1 MIPTKLE
8 ISNFLSYRDTAV
20 LPFEGIHLACISGA
34 NGAGKSSILDSI
46 TWALFGQSRSR
57 SDDDLVNR
65 LSALDEKTAEV
76 RLEFEL
82 EGTLYRV
89 TRSKRRGKTTQ
100 LDLQIAAG
108 EGQWKTLTEGKLRD
122 TQDAIEALLR
132 MNYDT
137 FINASFLLQGK
148 ADEFTTKTPNRRKEI
163 LADLLGVSVWEQYRE
178 RAVAR
183 RKEEETQL
191 ALLDA
196 QINEIE
202 EELGQE
208 EARQEAVSEAQS
220 ALEGIAQ
227 RLADKEALLQQ
238 LRRAETAV
246 QQHKQLVD
254 TLATNL
260 NRAKAQLESLQ
271 RSQAQRQQE
280 RDSFTAVLQDAAQI
294 TATYEQWQSADA
306 TFQSWQARAE
316 QFNRLEQSKRP
327 YEVTIAQE
335 KSRLT
340 QRLEEL
346 QGQARRAEDAAD
358 EQETLE
364 EELAVAK
371 TMLAE
376 LETRL
381 AALAEQEAEWHQLR
395 TELQKL
401 ESERESQ
408 NRELARLQ
416 NLARRM
422 TGLRDEETAVSQNLQ
437 AAEQQIAELDT
448 RLAELSQQEQMYN
461 AAQAEK
467 VGLESSQP
475 ALKEQMNR
483 LKTRIEQLEV
493 EIGGSCPLCGQ
504 ELTPAHRAQVIGEL
518 QAEGTGMGERFRANR
533 QTIDALTAQLA
544 ELSREVAQRS
554 QLEKLR
560 QTQQQRQAQAQARLD
575 EITQSLAEWE
585 SGEAA
590 QLAALEVALA
600 EDNLAELRE
609 KVVILGTAVQAKTSL
624 EADRRQQ
631 EQLVANDE
639 ARLAELSRFMGEWAE
654 SGQAQLADVQQQLSS
669 GAFAAEA
676 QSALAGLNA
685 ELAELG
691 YDAEAHAGARQA
703 RADLEAAQEKFQ
715 QLRQAEA
722 AVKPLED
729 ALAEGS
735 ERIAEQTQSVAEL
748 GQQHETAVAEL
759 AQMTADGGDLRG
771 VENEVFDLREAQIAA
786 NQRVAVAQNRLEV
799 LADQRQRQ
807 KELGKRQTAVRQQIQ
822 RLKLLEKACGKSGVQ
837 ALLIEQALP
846 EIEERANELLDR
858 LTGGEM
864 RVSFPTQRRLKSRE
878 GLAETLDIQIMDSA
892 GERPYDNYSGGE
904 QFRVNF
910 AIRLAL
916 SQLLA
921 KRAGA
926 RLQTLVIDE
935 GFGSQDPNG
944 RQRLIEA
951 INIIQGDFRRILVIT
966 HIDELR
972 DAFPSRI
979 EVRKTPT
986 GSQIDLIM

>member
-1 MIPTKLE
+1 MVPLKLE
-8 ISNFLSYRDTAV
+8 LSNFLSYRETAV
-20 LPFEGIHLACISGA
+20 LPFDGIHLACISGA
-34 NGAGKSSILDSI
+34 NGAGKSSILDGI
-46 TWALFGQSRSR
+46 TWVLFGQSRSR

-65 LSALDEKTAEV
+65 LSSLEDKTAEV

-82 EGTLYRV
+82 EGTVYRV
-89 TRSKRRGKTTQ
+89 TRSKRRGKTTR
-100 LDLQIAAG
+100 LELQISAG
-108 EGQWKTLTEGKLRD
+108 DNQWKTLTEGKLRE
-122 TQDAIEALLR
+122 TQEAIETLLR

-178 RAVAR
+178 AAASK
-183 RKEEETQL
+183 RKQEETQL

-202 EELGQE
+202 TELDEEG
-208 EARQEAVSEAQS
+208 ARQTAVAEAEA
-220 ALEGIAQ
+220 ALGGIAE
-227 RLADKEALLQQ
+227 RLADKEALLQH

-246 QQHKQLVD
+246 QQHKQLVE

-260 NRAKAQLESLQ
+260 NRGTVQLENLR

-280 RDSFTAVLQDAAQI
+280 RDGYTAVLQAADEI
-294 TATYEQWQSADA
+294 TTIYEQWQAA
-306 TFQSWQARAE
+306 EKTCQSWQEKAE
-316 QFNRLEQSKRP
+316 QFNKLEQSKRP

-340 QRLEEL
+340 QRRQELET
-346 QGQARRAEDAAD
+346 QASRAEDAAD
-358 EQETLE
+358 ERETLQ
-364 EELAVAK
+364 EELAATK
-371 TMLAE
+371 ATLTELEADLAE
-376 LETRL
+376 LTK
-381 AALAEQEAEWHQLR
+381 QEAEWHQLR
-395 TELQKL
+395 TELQRQ
-401 ESERESQ
+401 ESEREAQ
-408 NRELARLQ
+408 TRELERLQ
-416 NLARRM
+416 NQARRM
-422 TGLRDEETAVSQNLQ
+422 AALREEETAVAQNLQ
-437 AAEQQIAELDT
+437 AAEQQIAD
-448 RLAELSQQEQMYN
+448 LAAQLADLSQKEQAHSTAN
-461 AAQAEK
+461 AEK

-483 LKTRIEQLEV
+483 LKTRIEQLEA
-493 EIGGSCPLCGQ
+493 ETGGNCPLCGQ
-504 ELTPAHRAQVIGEL
+504 ELTPDHRAQVVVEL
-518 QAEGTGMGERFRANR
+518 QAEGTSMGERFRANK
-533 QTIDALTAQLA
+533 QTIEALIAQIG
-544 ELSREVAQRS
+544 ELNRIVAQRP
-554 QLEKLR
+554 QAEKSL

-575 EITQSLAEWE
+575 ELTQSLAEWE
-585 SGEAA
+585 AGEAV
-590 QLAALEVALA
+590 QLTELEAGPA
-600 EDNLAELRE
+600 DDNLADLRAQ
-609 KVVILGTAVQAKTSL
+609 VVALGTAVQNKSTL
-624 EADRRQQ
+624 ETERRQQ

-639 ARLAELSRFMGEWAE
+639 ARLAELNRFMTEWAE
-654 SGQAQLADVQQQLSS
+654 TGQAQLAAVHQQLE
-669 GAFAAEA
+669 GGDFAIEA
-676 QSALAGLNA
+676 QASLATLEAESA
-685 ELAELG
+685 ELD
-691 YDAEAHAGARQA
+691 YDAEAHTIARQA
-703 RADLEAAQEKFQ
+703 RDDLAEAPERFQ
-715 QLRQAEA
+715 QLKQAEA

-729 ALAEGS
+729 ALADGS
-735 ERIAEQTQSVAEL
+735 QQIEEQRQSLAEL
-748 GQQHETAVAEL
+748 TTQHETATAEL
-759 AQMTADGGDLRG
+759 TQMMADGGDLRS
-771 VENEVFDLREAQIAA
+771 VEQEVFALREEQIAA

-807 KELGKRQTAVRQQIQ
+807 QQLDEDRTSVRQQIQ

-858 LTGGEM
+858 LTSGEM
-864 RVSFPTQRRLKSRE
+864 RVSFETQRQLKSRDA
-878 GLAETLDIQIMDSA
+878 LAETLDIRIVDNA

-951 INIIQGDFRRILVIT
+951 INTIQGDFRRILVIT

-972 DAFPSRI
+972 DAFPNRI
-979 EVRKTPT
+979 EVQKTPT
-986 GSQIDLIM
+986 GSQIALI

>member
-1 MIPTKLE
+1 MIPLKLE
-8 ISNFLSYRDTAV
+8 ISNFLSYRETAV
-20 LPFEGIHLACISGA
+20 LQFDGIHLACISGA
-34 NGAGKSSILDSI
+34 NGAGKSSILDSM

-65 LSALDEKTAEV
+65 LSAIDDKTAEV

-82 EGTLYRV
+82 EGTVYRV
-89 TRSKRRGKTTQ
+89 TRSKRRNKTGQ
-100 LDLQIAAG
+100 LELQIGAG
-108 EGQWKTLTEGKLRD
+108 ENQWKTLTEGKLRD
-122 TQDAIEALLR
+122 TQAAIENLLR

-163 LADLLGVSVWEQYRE
+163 LADLLGVSIWEQYRE
-178 RAVAR
+178 LAVAQ
-183 RKEEETQL
+183 RKVEETKRDV
-191 ALLDA
+191 LDA
-196 QINEIE
+196 QIGEIE
-202 EELGQE
+202 EELAQE
-208 EARQEAVSEAQS
+208 AARQTAVAEAQT
-220 ALEGIAQ
+220 ALEAIAE

-254 TLATNL
+254 SLATNL
-260 NRAKAQLESLQ
+260 NRGKTQLDSLQ

-280 RDSFTAVLQDAAQI
+280 RDGYTAVLQTAAQI
-294 TATYEQWQSADA
+294 NASYAQWQAADA
-306 TFQSWQARAE
+306 TFQSWQDRAD
-316 QFNRLEQSKRP
+316 QFNRLEQGKRP
-327 YEVTIAQE
+327 YEVAIAQE

-340 QRLEEL
+340 QQQAELEA
-346 QGQARRAEDAAD
+346 QAQRADAATV
-358 EQETLE
+358 EQETVQGAL
-364 EELAVAK
+364 VTAK
-371 TMLAE
+371 AALTE
-376 LETRL
+376 LETKL
-381 AALAEQEAEWHQLR
+381 AALTAQETEWHQLR
-395 TELQKL
+395 TALQKQ
-401 ESERESQ
+401 ESEREAQ
-408 NRELARLQ
+408 NRELNRLQ

-422 TGLRDEETAVSQNLQ
+422 AGLSEEETAVSQNLQ
-437 AAEQQIAELDT
+437 AAQQQISDLTAQ
-448 RLAELSQQEQMYN
+448 LAVLSQQEQAVS

-483 LKTRIEQLEV
+483 LKARMGQLEA
-493 EIGGSCPLCGQ
+493 ETGGSCPLCGQ
-504 ELTPAHRAQVIGEL
+504 ELTIDHRAQVLAEL
-518 QAEGTGMGERFRANR
+518 QAEGGDMGERFRNNR
-533 QTIDALTAQLA
+533 QTIETLTAQLA
-544 ELSREVAQRS
+544 ELSRVVAQRP
-554 QLEKLR
+554 QLEKSH

-575 EITQSLAEWE
+575 EISQSLAEWE
-585 SGEAA
+585 AGEAA
-590 QLAALEVALA
+590 RLAELEVALA
-600 EDNLAELRE
+600 EDNLAELRAQ
-609 KVVILGTAVQAKTSL
+609 VVVLGTAVQAKPSMET
-624 EADRRQQ
+624 ERRQQ
-631 EQLVANDE
+631 EQCVANDE
-639 ARLAELSRFMGEWAE
+639 ARLAELNRLMADWVAA
-654 SGQAQLADVQQQLSS
+654 GQDQLAAVRQQLTS
-669 GAFAAEA
+669 GDFAAEA
-676 QSALAGLNA
+676 QAALAGLNA

-691 YDAEAHAGARQA
+691 YDAEAHAAARQA
-703 RADLEAAQEKFQ
+703 RAELADAPEQFQ

-729 ALAEGS
+729 ALAEGRQ
-735 ERIAEQTQSVAEL
+735 RIEEQTESLAEL
-748 GQQHETAVAEL
+748 TQQHETAAAEL
-759 AQMTADGGDLRG
+759 AQMMADGGDLRG
-771 VENEVFDLREAQIAA
+771 VEREVFDLREAQIAA
-786 NQRVAVAQNRLEV
+786 NQKVAVAQNRLEV

-807 KELGKRQTAVRQQIQ
+807 KQLAEHRRAVRQQIQ

-864 RVSFPTQRRLKSRE
+864 RVSFETQRQLKSRD
-878 GLAETLDIQIMDSA
+878 GLAETLDIHIQDSA

-944 RQRLIEA
+944 RQRLVEA
-951 INIIQGDFRRILVIT
+951 INTIQGDFRRILVIT

-972 DAFPSRI
+972 DVFPNRI
-979 EVRKTPT
+979 EVRKTAM
-986 GSQIDLIM
+986 GSQISLA

>member
-8 ISNFLSYRDTAV
+8 ISNFLSYRETAV
-20 LPFEGIHLACISGA
+20 LTFDGIHLACISGA

-46 TWALFGQSRSR
+46 TWVLFGQSRSR

-100 LDLQIAAG
+100 LDLQISAG
-108 EGQWKTLTEGKLRD
+108 ASQWKTLTEGKLRD
-122 TQDAIEALLR
+122 TQEAIEALLR

-178 RAVAR
+178 RAVTR

-196 QINEIE
+196 HINEID

-208 EARQEAVSEAQS
+208 AARQEAVAEAQT

-238 LRRAETAV
+238 LRRVETAV

-280 RDSFTAVLQDAAQI
+280 RDGYTAVLQDAAQI
-294 TATYEQWQSADA
+294 AASYAQWQAADA
-306 TFQSWQARAE
+306 TFQGWQARAE

-327 YEVTIAQE
+327 YEVAIAQE
-335 KSRLT
+335 ESRLT
-340 QRLEEL
+340 QRLAEL

-358 EQETLE
+358 ELETLQ
-364 EELAVAK
+364 EELAAAK
-371 TMLAE
+371 TKLAD
-376 LETRL
+376 LETNL

-395 TELQKL
+395 NDLQKQ
-401 ESERESQ
+401 ESEREAQS
-408 NRELARLQ
+408 RELARLQ

-422 TGLRDEETAVSQNLQ
+422 AGLREEETAVAQNLQ
-437 AAEQQIAELDT
+437 AAEQQIIELDT
-448 RLAELSQQEQMYN
+448 RLAELSQQEQTHN

-483 LKTRIEQLEV
+483 LKARIEQLEA
-493 EIGGSCPLCGQ
+493 ETGGSCPLCGQ

-533 QTIDALTAQLA
+533 QTIEALTTQLA
-544 ELSREVAQRS
+544 DLGRVVAQRP
-554 QLEKLR
+554 QLEKQR
-560 QTQQQRQAQAQARLD
+560 QTQQQWQAQAQARLA

-585 SGEAA
+585 AGDMA
-590 QLAALEVALA
+590 QLAALEAALA
-600 EDNLAELRE
+600 EDNLADLRAQ
-609 KVVILGTAVQAKTSL
+609 VVALGTAVQAKTTL
-624 EADRRQQ
+624 ETERRQQ

-639 ARLAELSRFMGEWAE
+639 ARLAELNRFMGEWAE
-654 SGQAQLADVQQQLSS
+654 SGQAQLAAVQQQLNS
-669 GAFAAEA
+669 GDFAAEA
-676 QSALAGLNA
+676 QAALAGLNA

-691 YDAEAHAGARQA
+691 YDAAAHAAARQA
-703 RADLEAAQEKFQ
+703 RAELEAAPEKYQ
-715 QLRQAEA
+715 QLKQAEA

-729 ALAEGS
+729 ALAEGTQ
-735 ERIAEQTQSVAEL
+735 RMAEQTQSLAEL
-748 GQQHETAVAEL
+748 AQQHETAAAEL
-759 AQMTADGGDLRG
+759 VQMTADGGDLRG
-771 VENEVFDLREAQIAA
+771 VENEVFGLREDQIAA

-807 KELGKRQTAVRQQIQ
+807 KELAERRTAVRQQIQ

-878 GLAETLDIQIMDSA
+878 GLAETLDIVIMDSA

-986 GSQIDLIM
+986 GSQIDLVM

>member
-8 ISNFLSYRDTAV
+8 ISNFLSYRETAV
-20 LPFEGIHLACISGA
+20 LQFDGIHLACISGA

-65 LSALDEKTAEV
+65 LSVIDDKAAEV
-76 RLEFEL
+76 SLEFEL
-82 EGTLYRV
+82 EGTLYKV

-100 LDLQIAAG
+100 LDLQIGAG
-108 EGQWKTLTEGKLRD
+108 DGTWKTLTEGKLRD
-122 TQDAIEALLR
+122 TQEAIEALLR

-178 RAVAR
+178 LAANR
-183 RKEEETQL
+183 RKQEESQL

-196 QINEIE
+196 HIAEIE

-208 EARQEAVSEAQS
+208 EVRQTAVAEAQS
-220 ALEGIAQ
+220 ALDSITE
-227 RLADKEALLQQ
+227 RLKDKETLLQQ

-246 QQHKQLVD
+246 QQHKQLVE
-254 TLATNL
+254 TLATNR
-260 NRAKAQLESLQ
+260 NRGKAQLESLQ
-271 RSQAQRQQE
+271 RSQSQRQQE
-280 RDSFTAVLQDAAQI
+280 RDGYAAILDNAEAINTQYKAWQDADARFQG
-294 TATYEQWQSADA
+294 WQERADA
-306 TFQSWQARAE
+306 
-316 QFNRLEQSKRP
+316 FNQLEQRKRP
-327 YEVTIAQE
+327 YELTIAEE

-340 QRLEEL
+340 QQLAALET
-346 QGQARRAEDAAD
+346 QAERAAAAAD
-358 EQETLE
+358 EQQGLETA
-364 EELAVAK
+364 LATTRAA
-371 TMLAE
+371 LAE
-376 LETRL
+376 LETKL
-381 AALAEQEAEWHQLR
+381 TALNKQEAEWHELR
-395 TELQKL
+395 TELQKQ
-401 ESERESQ
+401 ESEREAQ
-408 NRELARLQ
+408 TRELNRLQ
-416 NLARRM
+416 NQARRM
-422 TGLRDEETAVSQNLQ
+422 ATLREEETAVSQNLQ
-437 AAEQQIAELDT
+437 TAQQQITQLTAQ
-448 RLAELSQQEQMYN
+448 LAELSQQEQVHSS
-461 AAQAEK
+461 ATAEK

-493 EIGGSCPLCGQ
+493 ETGGSCPLCGQ
-504 ELTPAHRAQVIGEL
+504 ELTAEHRVQVVTEL
-518 QAEGTGMGERFRANR
+518 RAEGKGMGDRYRANT
-533 QTIDALTAQLA
+533 QTIETLTSQIA
-544 ELSREVAQRS
+544 ELSRALGQRA
-554 QLEKLR
+554 QLEKSL

-575 EITQSLAEWE
+575 EIGQSLAEWE
-585 SGEAA
+585 AGEAV
-590 QLAALEVALA
+590 QLAALEVTLA
-600 EDNLAELRE
+600 EDNLAALRQQ
-609 KVVILGTAVQAKTSL
+609 VVALGTAVQAKPAL
-624 EADRRQQ
+624 ENERRQQ
-631 EQLVANDE
+631 EQQLANDE
-639 ARLAELSRFMGEWAE
+639 ARLAELNRFMTDWAE
-654 SGQAQLADVQQQLSS
+654 SGQEQLVTVRQQLESND
-669 GAFAAEA
+669 FAAEA
-676 QSALAGLNA
+676 RVALAGLNA

-691 YDAEAHAGARQA
+691 YEAEAHAEARTARQELA
-703 RADLEAAQEKFQ
+703 EVPEQYQ
-715 QLRQAEA
+715 QLKQAEA

-735 ERIAEQTQSVAEL
+735 KRIAEQEESLAEL
-748 GQQHETAVAEL
+748 TKQHETAVADLEK
-759 AQMTADGGDLRG
+759 MTADGGDLRG
-771 VENEVFDLREAQIAA
+771 VEREVFDLREEQIVA
-786 NQRVAVAQNRLEV
+786 NQKVAVAQNRLEI
-799 LADQRQRQ
+799 LGDQRQRQ
-807 KELGKRQTAVRQQIQ
+807 KELGAKRTAVTQQIQ

-864 RVSFPTQRRLKSRE
+864 RVSFETQRKLKSRDA
-878 GLAETLDIQIMDSA
+878 LAETLDIHIRDNA

-951 INIIQGDFRRILVIT
+951 INTIQDDFQRILVIT

-972 DAFPSRI
+972 DAFPNRI
-979 EVRKTPT
+979 EVSKTAV
-986 GSQIDLIM
+986 GSQITIV

>member
-8 ISNFLSYRDTAV
+8 ISNFLSYRETAV
-20 LPFEGIHLACISGA
+20 LLFDGVHLACISGA

-65 LSALDEKTAEV
+65 LSALDDKTAEV

-82 EGTLYRV
+82 EDTVYRV

-100 LDLQIAAG
+100 LELQISAG

-122 TQDAIEALLR
+122 TQEAIEALLR

-148 ADEFTTKTPNRRKEI
+148 ADEFTTKSPNRRKEI

-196 QINEIE
+196 HINEIE
-202 EELGQE
+202 EEL
-208 EARQEAVSEAQS
+208 AQEAARKEAVAEAQA
-220 ALEGIAQ
+220 ALDGIAQ
-227 RLADKEALLQQ
+227 RLTDKEALLQQ
-238 LRRAETAV
+238 LRRVETAV

-260 NRAKAQLESLQ
+260 NRGKAQLESLQ

-280 RDSFTAVLQDAAQI
+280 RDGYTAVLQTAATI
-294 TATYEQWQSADA
+294 TATYEQWQAADT
-306 TFQSWQARAE
+306 TFQGWQERAE

-327 YEVTIAQE
+327 YEVAIAQE

-340 QRLEEL
+340 QRLAEL
-346 QGQARRAEDAAD
+346 EGRARRAAAAAD
-358 EQETLE
+358 EQAALQD
-364 EELAVAK
+364 ELVAAK
-371 TMLAE
+371 TKLAD
-376 LETRL
+376 LEARLLAL
-381 AALAEQEAEWHQLR
+381 AAQETEWHQLR
-395 TELQKL
+395 TELQKQ
-401 ESERESQ
+401 ESEREAQ

-422 TGLRDEETAVSQNLQ
+422 TTLREEETAVSQNLH
-437 AAEQQIAELDT
+437 AAEQQIAELDA
-448 RLAELSQQEQMYN
+448 RLAELGQQEQNYST
-461 AAQAEK
+461 AQAEK

-483 LKTRIEQLEV
+483 LKTRIAQLEA
-493 EIGGSCPLCGQ
+493 ETGGSCPLCGQ

-518 QAEGTGMGERFRANR
+518 QAEGTGMGERFRSNK
-533 QTIDALTAQLA
+533 QTIDTLTAQLA
-544 ELSREVAQRS
+544 DLSRVVAQRP
-554 QLEKLR
+554 QLEKQR
-560 QTQQQRQAQAQARLD
+560 QTQQQRQAQAKARLD
-575 EITQSLAEWE
+575 EIGQSLAEWE
-585 SGEAA
+585 SGDMA
-590 QLAALEVALA
+590 QLAALEAALA
-600 EDNLAELRE
+600 EDNLADLRAQ
-609 KVVILGTAVQAKTSL
+609 VLVLGTAVQPKTAL
-624 EADRRQQ
+624 EAERRQQ

-639 ARLAELSRFMGEWAE
+639 ARLAELNRFMSEWAE
-654 SGQAQLADVQQQLSS
+654 AGQAQLAAVQQQLHS
-669 GAFAAEA
+669 GDFAAEA
-676 QSALAGLNA
+676 QAALAALNA

-691 YDAEAHAGARQA
+691 YDAEAHTTARQA
-703 RADLEAAQEKFQ
+703 RAELADAPEKYQ
-715 QLRQAEA
+715 QLKQAEA

-729 ALAEGS
+729 ALAEGTQ
-735 ERIAEQTQSVAEL
+735 RIAEQTQTLAEL
-748 GQQHETAVAEL
+748 AQQHETAAAEL

-799 LADQRQRQ
+799 LTDQRQRQ
-807 KELGKRQTAVRQQIQ
+807 KALDEKRTAVRTQIQ
-822 RLKLLEKACGKSGVQ
+822 RLKLLEKACGKGGVQ

-858 LTGGEM
+858 LTSGEM
-864 RVSFPTQRRLKSRE
+864 RVTFPTQRRLKSRD

-979 EVRKTPT
+979 EVLKTPT
-986 GSQIDLIM
+986 GSKIEIVL